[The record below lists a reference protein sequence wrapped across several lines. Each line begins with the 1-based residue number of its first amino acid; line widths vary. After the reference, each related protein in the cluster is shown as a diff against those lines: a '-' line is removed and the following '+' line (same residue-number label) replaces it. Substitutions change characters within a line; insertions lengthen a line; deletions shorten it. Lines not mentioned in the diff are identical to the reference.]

1 MKTLKFSGD
10 IRLDE
15 IFSQHKIEIY
25 NNLLAGVKK
34 DWSNLEVSELTIV
47 NISIN
52 LIEYSIKLTRDKFI
66 NGLEGAISFYESC
79 EEYEKC
85 ADCVSLINTLKN
97 NEVEITV

>member
-10 IRLDE
+10 IGLDE
-15 IFSQHKIEIY
+15 IFNLHKIDIY
-25 NNLLAGVKK
+25 NNLLDQIKEALLNPK
-34 DWSNLEVSELTIV
+34 LSELTIV

-52 LIEYSIKLTRDKFI
+52 QIEYSIKLTSDKFI

-85 ADCVSLINTLKN
+85 ADCLKLINTLKN
-97 NEVEITV
+97 NEVEI

>member
-10 IRLDE
+10 IGLDE
-15 IFSQHKIEIY
+15 IFNQHKIDIY
-25 NNLLAGVKK
+25 NNLLTCVQR
-34 DWSNLEVSELTIV
+34 DLSNLDVSELTIV

-52 LIEYSIKLTRDKFI
+52 QIEYSIKLTRDKFI

-85 ADCVSLINTLKN
+85 AQCVKLINTLKN
-97 NEVEITV
+97 NEVEI

>member
-10 IRLDE
+10 IGLDE
-15 IFSQHKIEIY
+15 IFNLHKIDIY
-25 NNLLAGVKK
+25 NNLLDQIK
-34 DWSNLEVSELTIV
+34 DALLNPKLSELTIV

-52 LIEYSIKLTRDKFI
+52 QIEYSIKLTSDKFI

-85 ADCVSLINTLKN
+85 AECLKLINTLKN
-97 NEVEITV
+97 NEVEI